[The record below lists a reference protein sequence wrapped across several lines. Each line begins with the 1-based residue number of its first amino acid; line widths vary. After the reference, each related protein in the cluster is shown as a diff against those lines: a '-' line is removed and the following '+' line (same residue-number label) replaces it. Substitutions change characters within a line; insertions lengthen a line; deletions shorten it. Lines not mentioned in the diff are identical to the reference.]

1 MATVAALAT
10 RFANEERP
18 AGNLLD
24 DTQILAQALAAAR
37 FYAGFAAIV
46 SQIVVPAPTD
56 VADSTE
62 ISLSEW
68 ALIRPLFMLYLERE
82 NAIQLEA
89 SRGMGIDPFGR
100 SSSEVQ
106 NDILQA
112 EDAMPLKAFSHF
124 RDVAGPTLSKRL

>member
-1 MATVAALAT
+1 MATVAVLAN

-24 DTQILAQALAAAR
+24 DTQILAQALAATR

-68 ALIRPLFMLYLERE
+68 ALIRPLFLLYLERE

-112 EDAMPLKAFSHF
+112 EDAMPLKAFSQL
-124 RDVAGPTLSKRL
+124 VVTI

>member
-1 MATVAALAT
+1 MATVAVLAT

-112 EDAMPLKAFSHF
+112 EDAMPLKAFSQL
-124 RDVAGPTLSKRL
+124 VVTI

>member
-1 MATVAALAT
+1 MATVAVLAT

-89 SRGMGIDPFGR
+89 SRGVGIDPFGR

-112 EDAMPLKAFSHF
+112 EEAMPLKAFSQL
-124 RDVAGPTLSKRL
+124 VVTI

>member
-1 MATVAALAT
+1 MATVAVLAT

-56 VADSTE
+56 VAESTE

-68 ALIRPLFMLYLERE
+68 ALIRPLFLLYLERE

-112 EDAMPLKAFSHF
+112 EDAMPLKAFSQL
-124 RDVAGPTLSKRL
+124 VVTI

>member
-1 MATVAALAT
+1 MATVAVLAT

-24 DTQILAQALAAAR
+24 DAQILAQALAATR
-37 FYAGFAAIV
+37 YYAGFAAIV
-46 SQIVVPAPTD
+46 SQIVVPAPPD
-56 VADSTE
+56 VAESTE

-82 NAIQLEA
+82 NALQLEA

-100 SSSEVQ
+100 SSSEVA

-112 EDAMPLKAFSHF
+112 EEGMPLKAFSQM
-124 RDVAGPTLSKRL
+124 VTTI

>member
-1 MATVAALAT
+1 MATVAVLAT

-112 EDAMPLKAFSHF
+112 EEAMPLKAFSQL
-124 RDVAGPTLSKRL
+124 VVTI